1 MRLRVSVGTQHEW
14 EPELHNS
21 GSTWQ
26 SARRRRRREPT
37 PSRPRCSSA
46 RVGGGK
52 ARRRC
57 RCATVESGCG
67 HARCGCTTSQ
77 GSAGRGRAPRS
88 FGLEACS
95 ACRTRAHCA
104 RLVQHAAV
112 RTRSA
117 TQERDA
123 RTRCRCPVAVG
134 AEEAAVIAPCW
145 RRRKN
150 SGLATT
156 TFFAKLGGRKNGT
169 HPTSSNHADR
179 LCLLPRCV
187 LSVCAHDVVPPA
199 AILQLHGTRTATGR
213 VGESQNVNFGTV
225 V

>member
-1 MRLRVSVGTQHEW
+1 MRVRVSLGTQHEW
-14 EPELHNS
+14 EPALHNS
-21 GSTWQ
+21 SSGWQ

-67 HARCGCTTSQ
+67 DARCGWATSQ
-77 GSAGRGRAPRS
+77 CSAGRGRSPRS

-95 ACRTRAHCA
+95 ACRTRAHWAGAARGCA
-104 RLVQHAAV
+104 HVPR
-112 RTRSA
+112 RSETRAPGVGVLSLSA
-117 TQERDA
+117 LKRPLLS
-123 RTRCRCPVAVG
+123 RRVG
-134 AEEAAVIAPCW
+134 GGEEKQWSC
-145 RRRKN
+145 N
-150 SGLATT
+150 NN
-156 TFFAKLGGRKNGT
+156 FFSRSWVGGKNGT
-169 HPTSSNHADR
+169 DPTSSNHADR

-213 VGESQNVNFGTV
+213 VGESQIVNFGTV